1 MKKNGEGLHH
11 LHYDFSKEIWKGK
24 ESESPWHKLISFGEV
39 TPGTVLAREA
49 GNHVPQMLQYLKAM
63 VHNSRRN
70 NIMPQRTYQVN
81 EMLERFFTQTLN
93 QYWLQDPSVP
103 KKMKDFTDLNVVD

>member
-1 MKKNGEGLHH
+1 MWN
-11 LHYDFSKEIWKGK
+11 GK
-24 ESESPWHKLISFGEV
+24 ESDSPWHNLISFSEV
-39 TPGTVLAREA
+39 APGTNLAREV
-49 GNHVPQMLQYLKAM
+49 GNHVTQMLQCLKAM

-70 NIMPQRTYQVN
+70 NITPQRTHQVN

-103 KKMKDFTDLNVVD
+103 KKIKHFTQS